1 MGFYWDVKNTVGVL
15 TKKERIWRVKQN
27 ISNFI
32 DFLKNNF
39 LLTTIWAVA
48 VGVIVFFHFSLVS
61 NFFYLANF
69 VATFDVAYM
78 PATII
83 IKSVHSFGVNFPIN
97 TKTKERMV
105 NSNEKRNLRLK
116 NGFVFVLLLII
127 GEPIEILVGV
137 KYSKVL
143 DIFFLFN
150 F

>member
-1 MGFYWDVKNTVGVL
+1 MGFYWNVKNTVGVL
-15 TKKERIWRVKQN
+15 TKIELIGGVKQN

-32 DFLKNNF
+32 NFFKNNF
-39 LLTTIWAVA
+39 LLTTIRTVA

-69 VATFDVAYM
+69 VATFDVAYI

-83 IKSVHSFGVNFPIN
+83 TKSVHSFGVNFPIN

-105 NSNEKRNLRLK
+105 NNNEKRNLRLK

-127 GEPIEILVGV
+127 DESIEILVVV
-137 KYSKVL
+137 KSSKVL
-143 DIFFLFN
+143 AIFFLFN